1 MKNKSLNVV
10 MIVLAVLLMA
20 TTTIFAQ
27 RGNRAAANSCCMDI
41 PGLTEQ
47 QKTQITNLEQLH
59 KKDMQAMRDARR
71 KSGSYTDR
79 DAYQAAVDQKVT
91 DHRNAVKNLLNAD
104 QKVIFD
110 NIQAQGGQG
119 KNQQANMRRGGG
131 QRRAMQGG
139 GRGQGRR

>member
-1 MKNKSLNVV
+1 MRNKSLNVV
-10 MIVLAVLLMA
+10 MIVLVVFLMA
-20 TTTIFAQ
+20 TTATFAQ

-47 QKTQITNLEQLH
+47 QKTQITTLEQQH
-59 KKDMQAMRDARR
+59 QKDMQAMRDARR

-79 DAYQAAVDQKVT
+79 DAYQAAVNQKVT

-119 KNQQANMRRGGG
+119 KNQQANMRRGSE
-131 QRRAMQGG
+131 QK
-139 GRGQGRR
+139 RGNSNRGRR

>member
-1 MKNKSLNVV
+1 MRNKSLNVV
-10 MIVLAVLLMA
+10 MIVLVVFLM
-20 TTTIFAQ
+20 TTTATFAQ
-27 RGNRAAANSCCMDI
+27 RGNRAAANSCCMNI

-47 QKTQITNLEQLH
+47 QKTQITTLEQQH
-59 KKDMQAMRDARR
+59 QKDMQAMRDARR

-79 DAYQAAVDQKVT
+79 DTYQAAVNQKVT

-119 KNQQANMRRGGG
+119 KNQQANMRRGSE
-131 QRRAMQGG
+131 QK
-139 GRGQGRR
+139 RGNSNRGRR